1 MALSCASSGRLAA
14 RLGRF
19 LACAVDWPVPW
30 PGLARPGVFRV
41 AKPQMDKFDEGEVGQ
56 RYGDDFTLEL
66 RFAAEESALYSLLER
81 RLYSCSEPE
90 PELQPAA
97 GGAAPGCGECPFTVP
112 HAHAAAPANAG
123 GEGDAGGDLAGGEG
137 GLIDLGGGEAAFAAD
152 GGAATV
158 VDWDDPFSDGSR
170 SGGTPGPAEWALTPA
185 TAPEPSSDGA
195 HQILLGV
202 SPQLARGDEHAGCGN
217 LGEALERSLH
227 RDALLRQLSGT
238 SNC

>member
-1 MALSCASSGRLAA
+1 
-14 RLGRF
+14 
-19 LACAVDWPVPW
+19 
-30 PGLARPGVFRV
+30 
-41 AKPQMDKFDEGEVGQ
+41 MDKFDEGEVGR

-81 RLYSCSEPE
+81 RSYSEPE

-97 GGAAPGCGECPFTVP
+97 GGAAPGCGECPFIVT

-123 GEGDAGGDLAGGEG
+123 DEGDAGGDLAGGEG

-158 VDWDDPFSDGSR
+158 VDWGDPFSDGSR
-170 SGGTPGPAEWALTPA
+170 SGGNPGPAEWALTPA

-202 SPQLARGDEHAGCGN
+202 SPKLSRGDEHGGY
-217 LGEALERSLH
+217 GEALERSPH
-227 RDALLRQLSGT
+227 RDALLRQLSG
-238 SNC
+238 SSSC